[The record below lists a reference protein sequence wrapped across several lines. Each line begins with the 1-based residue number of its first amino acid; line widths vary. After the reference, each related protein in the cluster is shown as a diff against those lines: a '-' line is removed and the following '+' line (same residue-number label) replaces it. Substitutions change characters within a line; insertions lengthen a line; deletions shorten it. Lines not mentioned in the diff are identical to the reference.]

1 MNLKYIPYIING
13 KENNLLSAA
22 DLSLSRLAISQMKT
36 ESKKDRLS
44 DNYDKWLKLETMSMY
59 CIVVDTDTNNPV
71 MTSGA
76 QHMSNNC
83 CRLFSRYYLF
93 DAYRT
98 KHSDNLYA
106 KVDNFETDLYMLEEL
121 KDKYKLF
128 FWSRDK
134 GTGFFKRIKTARK
147 DVFNDWNVHSEP
159 VEILWKDNIQGIIYT
174 GDIDYISELAF
185 NE

>member
-1 MNLKYIPYIING
+1 MDLKIIPYIIDG
-13 KENNLLSAA
+13 KENPNIPGM
-22 DLSLSRLAISQMKT
+22 DLINAKQAIKYMKEESKSDRLA
-36 ESKKDRLS
+36 
-44 DNYDKWLKLETMSMY
+44 DNYDKWLKLETMAMY
-59 CIVVDTDTNNPV
+59 CVVWDNKTNKPI

-76 QHMSNNC
+76 QHMSDNT

-106 KVDNFETDLYMLEEL
+106 KVDDFKTDMYMHKQL

-134 GTGFFKRIKTARK
+134 GTGFFKRIKTVRN
-147 DVFNDWNVHSEP
+147 DVFADWQVHDTP

-174 GDIDYISELAF
+174 GDINYISELAV
-185 NE
+185 NK

>member
-13 KENNLLSAA
+13 KENNLLS
-22 DLSLSRLAISQMKT
+22 DNELSLSRSAISQMKV

-44 DNYDKWLKLETMSMY
+44 DNYDKWLKLESMSMY
-59 CIVVDTDTNNPV
+59 CIVIDTDTSKPV

-93 DAYRT
+93 DDYRT

-106 KVDNFETDLYMLEEL
+106 KVDDFKTDLYMLEQL
-121 KDKYKLF
+121 KNKYKLF

-134 GTGFFKRIKTARK
+134 GTGFFKRIKNARN
-147 DVFNDWNVHSEP
+147 DVFYNWSVHDKL

-174 GDIDYISELAF
+174 GDIAYIKELTI
-185 NE
+185 NK

>member
-1 MNLKYIPYIING
+1 MDLKIIPYIIDG
-13 KENNLLSAA
+13 KENTNLQYWDRLNSINAVKLMQEESKS
-22 DLSLSRLAISQMKT
+22 DRLA
-36 ESKKDRLS
+36 E
-44 DNYDKWLKLETMSMY
+44 NYSKWLKLETMAMY
-59 CIVVDTDTNNPV
+59 CVVWDNKTNKPV
-71 MTSGA
+71 MASGA
-76 QHMSNNC
+76 QHMSDNT

-106 KVDNFETDLYMLEEL
+106 KVDDFKTDMYMLEQL

-134 GTGFFKRIKTARK
+134 GTGFFKRIKKARN
-147 DVFNDWNVHSEP
+147 DVFADWQVHDTP

-174 GDIDYISELAF
+174 GDINYISELAV
-185 NE
+185 NK

>member
-1 MNLKYIPYIING
+1 MNLKCIPYIING
-13 KENNLLSAA
+13 NENNLLS
-22 DLSLSRLAISQMKT
+22 DVELSLSRSAIAQMKV

-44 DNYDKWLKLETMSMY
+44 DNYDKWLKLESMSMY
-59 CIVVDTDTNNPV
+59 CIVIDTDTNKPV

-93 DAYRT
+93 NDYRT
-98 KHSDNLYA
+98 KHNDNLYA
-106 KVDNFETDLYMLEEL
+106 KVDDFKTDLYMLEQL
-121 KDKYKLF
+121 KNKYKLF

-134 GTGFFKRIKTARK
+134 GTGFFKRIKNARK
-147 DVFNDWNVHSEP
+147 DVFHNWIVHDRL

-174 GDIDYISELAF
+174 GDIAYIKELTV
-185 NE
+185 NK